1 MESYQIFTD
10 STCTISSKKLY
21 FFAMKTFQPHL
32 QAFRDGGELYRLFEH
47 IPDVLFFAKDGEG
60 RLIMGNQRFVE
71 HCGLS
76 LIDELAGKSDYDIF
90 PNYMADKF
98 ATDDQAVLGSGKP
111 LLHLVE
117 LFPSPNGT
125 QRTSTR
131 FLTTT
136 GKRQRFA
143 ELCRTTS
150 SHSTTRTTRSQ
161 KLSN

>member
-1 MESYQIFTD
+1 
-10 STCTISSKKLY
+10 
-21 FFAMKTFQPHL
+21 MKTFQPHL
-32 QAFRDGGELYRLFEH
+32 QAFRDGGELIDCSNTYPMCYFSPRTVRT
-47 IPDVLFFAKDGEG
+47 PDH
-60 RLIMGNQRFVE
+60 GNQRFVE

-111 LLHLVE
+111 LLHLNSSSRDR
-117 LFPSPNGT
+117 LLNGT

-161 KLSN
+161 SCQTDQK